1 MKKNEFEVVM
11 KSEYAARAKRNRV
24 AALRARI
31 EQTEHYVS
39 NMQNQL
45 HKDRMEL
52 ALEMSPELLELSQEM
67 SSDNEPCGARGE
79 EA

>member
-1 MKKNEFEVVM
+1 MLKGAKKSFSSMDADEFEVVM
-11 KSEYAARAKRNRV
+11 KSEYADRAKRNRV

-45 HKDRMEL
+45 HKDRLEL
-52 ALEMSPELLELSQEM
+52 AEVL
-67 SSDNEPCGARGE
+67 RE

>member
-1 MKKNEFEVVM
+1 MLKGAKKSFSSMDADEFEIVM
-11 KSEYAARAKRNRV
+11 KSEYADRAKRNRV

-45 HKDRMEL
+45 HKDRLEL
-52 ALEMSPELLELSQEM
+52 AEVL
-67 SSDNEPCGARGE
+67 RE